1 MEYIK
6 PRKLRL
12 GDKVA
17 VVSPSNPIKGR
28 EADFAK
34 AVKRFKEVLG
44 LELVAGK
51 NAFNEFYYSA
61 GTAEERA
68 GDLNAAFLDPEIKAI
83 FFSYGGNT
91 CIDLIE
97 RLDYDLIKKNPKIVC
112 GISDGTTLLNSI
124 TAKTGLITFLGMEFF
139 EFANREMRY
148 EFEYMKKI
156 WFDGSV
162 GEVKPNPNWTN
173 FDQLPTRYA
182 GWRTIKPGAAEGRL
196 AGGNFNC
203 FAQLLSTPFMTEL
216 RGNILI
222 VETYNQHK
230 KQIHR
235 SLMQLRINGAFKE
248 ISGLVIGY
256 CTGSDDPEKKGN
268 DRDIKDILLE
278 VTDGYSFPIMEVGE
292 IGHYVENIII
302 PIGGRAKLAATE
314 KKFEILEAT
323 AD

>member
-6 PRKLRL
+6 PKKLKS
-12 GDKVA
+12 GDKVG
-17 VVSPSNPIKGR
+17 VVSPSNSIKGR
-28 EADFAK
+28 EEDFKK
-34 AVKRFKEVLG
+34 AQTRFKDVLG
-44 LELVAGK
+44 LELVAGE

-68 GDLNAAFLDPEIKAI
+68 SDLNAMFANPEIKAI
-83 FFSYGGNT
+83 FFSTGGNT
-91 CIDLIE
+91 CIDLVE
-97 RLDYDLIKKNPKIVC
+97 RLDYDLIRKNPKIVC

-124 TAKTGLITFLGMEFF
+124 TAKTGLVTFLGMEFF
-139 EFANREMRY
+139 EYANREMKY
-148 EFEYMKKI
+148 EFEYMKKA
-156 WFDGSV
+156 WFDGRI

-196 AGGNFNC
+196 VGGNFLC
-203 FAQLLSTPFMTEL
+203 FAQLMNTPYMPEL
-216 RGNILI
+216 TGNILV

-235 SLMQLRINGAFKE
+235 SLMRLRITGAFKE

-256 CTGSDDPEKKGN
+256 CTGSDDPGKKGN

-278 VTDGYSFPIMEVGE
+278 VTEGYDFPIMEVGE

-302 PIGGRAKLAATE
+302 PIGGRAKLDAGE
-314 KKFEILEAT
+314 KKFEILGAT
-323 AD
+323 D